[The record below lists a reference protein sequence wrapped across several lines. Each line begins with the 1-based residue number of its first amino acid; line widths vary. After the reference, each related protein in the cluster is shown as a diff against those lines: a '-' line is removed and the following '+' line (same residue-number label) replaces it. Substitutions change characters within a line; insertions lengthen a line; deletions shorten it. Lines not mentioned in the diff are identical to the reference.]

1 MIGTTVTVSQQYL
14 LASKV
19 RSKLLKC
26 ASTEKNKDY
35 DLRVLVGH
43 ANLLDKLMD
52 SIDTFT
58 NAQRQEKGAVGYLSS
73 DEEEEGDR
81 SAREHDHTLSEESG
95 SDSEEE
101 EEDEVAD
108 TLAVFYGSTPR
119 YAQSEHFSTIW
130 EEEEQGG
137 YVPLRLSQKEEY
149 DDDDSEDSDME
160 QDLSMMPISV

>member
-35 DLRVLVGH
+35 DLRILVGH

-58 NAQRQEKGAVGYLSS
+58 QAQRQDTSAVSYLSS
-73 DEEEEGDR
+73 DEEEDEAV
-81 SAREHDHTLSEESG
+81 ARERGQELSEESG
-95 SDSEEE
+95 SESEED

-108 TLAVFYGSTPR
+108 SFAVFYGSTPR

-130 EEEEQGG
+130 EEEEQAG

-149 DDDDSEDSDME
+149 DDEESEDSDME